1 MGRFWNRVY
10 WILLVSP
17 ITCGLE
23 DLNLPES
30 HLSFYLRN
38 HPEVAQRCQQD
49 ESCPYK
55 VQILDKDLFTVYRE
69 IFAAVLFSLLL
80 PSLWAENLKLGE
92 FQCLKLFLFKLN
104 CVWANS
110 IQGETACK
118 V

>member
-10 WILLVSP
+10 WILLVCP
-17 ITCGLE
+17 ITCGWE
-23 DLNLPES
+23 DLNLPKS

-69 IFAAVLFSLLL
+69 IFAPISFSPLL
-80 PSLWAENLKLGE
+80 PLSAGKFKTGQTPKSQILSFKHNL
-92 FQCLKLFLFKLN
+92 
-104 CVWANS
+104 VWANS
-110 IQGETACK
+110 KRGEIVCK
-118 V
+118 